1 MDIDN
6 FDPHIAD
13 PSSTVNMVLKKAKT
27 NLGKRALMK
36 KAPKL
41 VETEGK
47 MCVMLHGGKSSQV
60 LKNLITDLSVLKKGE
75 CHALTHNV
83 GANDHL
89 KHLTAQLFG
98 ATRLLELGDFKRH
111 RPIGTER
118 TSRLHT

>member
-6 FDPHIAD
+6 LDPQIAD

-75 CHALTHNV
+75 CHKMTRK
-83 GANDHL
+83 NDCL
-89 KHLTAQLFG
+89 LYTSPSPRDR
-98 ATRLLELGDFKRH
+98 TR
-111 RPIGTER
+111 
-118 TSRLHT
+118 SRMPSSA